1 MVGGDIFAQRTK
13 GDPVIHSGLYEGMSY
28 LDVTKI
34 TRRYELWLDIRLYFL
49 YCSLIAHHMPLNWL
63 LRHPSTM
70 PQVRVVTFIKVRH
83 CNTLSMEAY
92 ILLLMFGMDSLLNVQ
107 TTVTVFS
114 TCLVFLLHTLGRCS
128 SAI

>member
-1 MVGGDIFAQRTK
+1 M
-13 GDPVIHSGLYEGMSY
+13 
-28 LDVTKI
+28 
-34 TRRYELWLDIRLYFL
+34 LDIRLYFL

-63 LRHPSTM
+63 LRNPSTM

-107 TTVTVFS
+107 MTVTVFS
-114 TCLVFLLHTLGRCS
+114 TCLVFCTSYLRQM
-128 SAI
+128 